1 MTKLFRKVA
10 PKVSRKDSAN
20 VEPRAS
26 VYDEVTAT
34 IIRQLES
41 GAAPW
46 AKPWN
51 KVGGGS
57 VVMPAN
63 AVSGKG
69 YSGINVL
76 LLWGSMIE
84 RGYSSPLFLTF
95 KQALDLGGSVRKG
108 EKATSVVYADRFI
121 PANEKAK
128 AEEENRDAKAVPFL
142 KRFSVFNVEQCEGL
156 PERLTVELP
165 APSLGDQWASG
176 EALIKASGADYRVG
190 GNRAFYS
197 PGHDFVQVPPLP
209 AFPCPLDYYRTAAH
223 ELTHWT
229 GHSSRL
235 GRNILNEFGTKD
247 YAREELVAE
256 MGAAFTLASLGIE
269 PALNHASYL
278 ASWIK
283 VLREDNRAIFKAAS
297 LATKA
302 ADFLLAKL
310 ESYTPPEGDKAEPV
324 EAPVEPVEPVAELPE
339 PVEPVADPFGYYAR
353 KAARE
358 QVIRAAAPYR
368 IDGQGLLIA
377 DFESLV
383 ARLASVSLAVD
394 VEPSPNGT
402 FPVYDP
408 ATGFLCGFV
417 EPVTVEPDPDKLPV
431 PVADPKPI
439 SAPVEPVEPAP
450 VAEPVASLPKPV
462 AAPVETVAG
471 YYDGGRRVLRG
482 GVPCKVFSRPASPEL
497 LALRARVALV
507 LAGELQWEPDPAF
520 PGFTFEPATGDE
532 AKPSPRKSA
541 ALAPKL
547 GAAARSYYASGH
559 RIVIGGVPCRIA
571 RKPASKNHATIIRE
585 SNPFTPCPR
594 GTLPMVGDEA
604 DKAWEERASEA
615 A

>member
-10 PKVSRKDSAN
+10 PKGSRKDSAK

-34 IIRQLES
+34 IIRQLEA
-41 GAAPW
+41 GVAPW

-63 AVSGKG
+63 AVSAKR

-121 PANEKAK
+121 PAGEKAK

-156 PERLTVELP
+156 PERLIVELP

-176 EALIKASGADYRVG
+176 EALIKASGAQVRVG

-197 PGHDFVQVPPLP
+197 PGHDFIQMPPLP
-209 AFPCPLDYYRTAAH
+209 AFPEPLDYYRTAAH

-235 GRNILNEFGTKD
+235 ARNIQNSFGSKD

-283 VLREDNRAIFKAAS
+283 VLQEDNRAIFKAAS

-310 ESYTPPEGDKAEPV
+310 AEMPEPDPDKLPLPV
-324 EAPVEPVEPVAELPE
+324 ADPEPVAELPE

-358 QVIRAAAPYR
+358 RIIRAAAPYR

-417 EPVTVEPDPDKLPV
+417 EPVTVDPDPDRLPL
-431 PVADPKPI
+431 PVADPMPV

-450 VAEPVASLPKPV
+450 VAEPVASLPEPV
-462 AAPVETVAG
+462 AAPVEPVAG

-482 GVPCKVFSRPASPEL
+482 GVPCKVYSRAASAEL
-497 LALRARVALV
+497 LAFRARVALV
-507 LAGELQWEPDPAF
+507 LAGELEWEPDPAF

-532 AKPSPRKSA
+532 AKLSPRKSV

-571 RKPASKNHATIIRE
+571 RKPASKNHATLIRQ

-594 GTLPMVGDEA
+594 GTLPMTGDEA
-604 DKAWEERASEA
+604 DKAWEERACKA